1 MQTVKNSQKE
11 IGAGVS
17 TLIPC
22 ERMCSAEG
30 AQEGWTAPISTGRG
44 KSARYLDTAGFC

>member
-1 MQTVKNSQKE
+1 MQTVKNSQLRE

-22 ERMCSAEG
+22 ERVCSAEG
-30 AQEGWTAPISTGRG
+30 AQKGWTAPIST
-44 KSARYLDTAGFC
+44 SQLSIITPAGFC